1 MNRWNLKIYY
11 SSSVRFEIVT
21 KITSGCARR
30 TSVHLYRNSKC
41 GCSYWI
47 QITKCMCNTHNSN
60 NDKTDQENNDTS
72 ILKWQK
78 HQHSRIVV
86 SLFGEWGHCNCHHN
100 ADAGNK
106 DWFASGTIRVEPER
120 MLLSL
125 VVYCGFWMREKRWS
139 DNLVSNLI
147 RSESCVWTQSLMLFL
162 NGNCCSIQFKCDSHS
177 IHMGI

>member
-1 MNRWNLKIYY
+1 MLVGLLYISTGIQNAD
-11 SSSVRFEIVT
+11 
-21 KITSGCARR
+21 AR
-30 TSVHLYRNSKC
+30 TGFKS
-41 GCSYWI
+41 
-47 QITKCMCNTHNSN
+47 QKCMCNTHNSN

-72 ILKWQK
+72 ILEWQK

-106 DWFASGTIRVEPER
+106 DWLASGTIRVEPER

-125 VVYCGFWMREKRWS
+125 VVYCGFRMREKRWS

-147 RSESCVWTQSLMLFL
+147 WSESCVWTQSLMLVL
-162 NGNCCSIQFKCDSHS
+162 NGNCCSIPCKCQSLNPHCD
-177 IHMGI
+177 INQQKMWCTWYI